1 MPKLTRYGEANMK
14 KYYAVIDTNVLV
26 SAFMKEESIPDRIT
40 SHILDGKIIPL
51 LNDKILQEYREV
63 MHRTKF
69 HFDKDAVDSFLME
82 ISQRGVVID
91 GWEADILLP
100 DPKDVVF
107 YAVVMEAREE
117 QDAYLVT
124 GNIKHFPKAVF
135 VVTPREMLTLV
146 ETGKLPSRD

>member
-1 MPKLTRYGEANMK
+1 M
-14 KYYAVIDTNVLV
+14 KYYAVLDTNVIV
-26 SAFMKEESIPDRIT
+26 SAFLKARSVPRQVT
-40 SHILDGKIIPL
+40 SCVIDGKIIPL

-63 MHRTKF
+63 MHRPKF

-82 ISQRGVVID
+82 ISQRGVMID

-100 DPKDVVF
+100 DPKDVIF
-107 YAVVMEAREE
+107 YAVVMEVREE

-146 ETGKLPSRD
+146 ETGNLPSRN

>member
-1 MPKLTRYGEANMK
+1 M
-14 KYYAVIDTNVLV
+14 KYYAVLDTNVIV
-26 SAFMKEESIPDRIT
+26 SAFLKARSVPRQVT
-40 SHILDGKIIPL
+40 SCVIDGKIIPL
-51 LNDKILQEYREV
+51 LNDKILREYREV
-63 MHRTKF
+63 MHRPKF

-82 ISQRGVVID
+82 ISQRGVMID

-100 DPKDVVF
+100 DPKDVIF
-107 YAVVMEAREE
+107 YAVVMEVREE

>member
-1 MPKLTRYGEANMK
+1 
-14 KYYAVIDTNVLV
+14 
-26 SAFMKEESIPDRIT
+26 
-40 SHILDGKIIPL
+40 
-51 LNDKILQEYREV
+51 
-63 MHRTKF
+63 
-69 HFDKDAVDSFLME
+69 ME
-82 ISQRGVVID
+82 ISQRGVMID

-100 DPKDVVF
+100 DPKDVIF
-107 YAVVMEAREE
+107 YAVVMEVREE